1 MVRLASFQVRAPPPL
16 TKIEDILPEQTVAIS
31 DGVGFRPCA
40 TCTHHSP
47 TVSRIG
53 ASVPEE
59 HPRVTTTLKHLQ
71 FHHVPA
77 GTKLPGGLPIPP
89 AMQAIV
95 VDRVSIVDPELAA
108 IIREDT
114 EAVMTCPEDSHSA
127 CPTHSEVIT
136 STETAPFLT
145 CVAIVHIMAP
155 TSHVWL
161 ATVQVL
167 APTSLTKVEG
177 VLHEETVAVS
187 GAMGNLS
194 HATCTNHSPTV
205 CRIGTLVP
213 EEHPSVSTTL
223 KHLKSHNMPTG
234 GEGLGGFSISPT
246 MQAIIVDRVTV
257 VNPKLAPI
265 IGEDAESVL
274 SCFENSHSAC
284 PSHSEVI
291 TPCETT
297 PFPTCVAIV
306 HGMFP
311 TCMVSAA
318 PVQVRALFTLTEVE
332 DVLPEETVAIGL
344 LYNSRSHATCTHNSP
359 SVSSIGAIVPE

>member
-1 MVRLASFQVRAPPPL
+1 MATFLEHLKSDKMPSSALMLRGLAIA
-16 TKIEDILPEQTVAIS
+16 
-31 DGVGFRPCA
+31 
-40 TCTHHSP
+40 P
-47 TVSRIG
+47 TV
-53 ASVPEE
+53 
-59 HPRVTTTLKHLQ
+59 
-71 FHHVPA
+71 
-77 GTKLPGGLPIPP
+77 
-89 AMQAIV
+89 QAIIIDCV
-95 VDRVSIVDPELAA
+95 TIVDPQLTP
-108 IIREDT
+108 IIGVDT
-114 EAVMTCPEDSHSA
+114 EPVMACLENSQTA
-127 CPTHSEVIT
+127 CPTHSKVIT
-136 STETAPFLT
+136 SLETAPFLT

-297 PFPTCVAIV
+297 PFSTCVAIV